1 MLEILDD
8 TGNFIH
14 GMMQY
19 CFRPADGETFIFCPL
34 YGDIAGLEDI
44 PILNGLDWTKVQ
56 SKRQGNH
63 E

>member
-14 GMMQY
+14 GMMQH
-19 CFRPADGETFIFCPL
+19 CFRLADEETFIFCPL

-44 PILNGLDWTKVQ
+44 PILDGLDWMKVQ
-56 SKRQGNH
+56 SKR
-63 E
+63 